1 MHWELRMIKMAIRDI
16 QIKLYIKHMRLLCK
30 LSFKKGIEWSYQDKI
45 EKKHQGMLC
54 MRDINDTYCKYILN
68 TYAC

>member
-30 LSFKKGIEWSYQDKI
+30 LSFKKEIE
-45 EKKHQGMLC
+45 
-54 MRDINDTYCKYILN
+54 
-68 TYAC
+68 